1 MKPSFPSNESTLSPY
16 SAQVLDTLRNILA
29 PGKRFKISPFI
40 ESAQFFCLFGEA
52 PPPEARNQQMHDIF
66 RRYNARMEEL
76 AENHSQF
83 VSGQKKFTGSYDKA
97 FLDRYMIYYFPVNVA
112 KLQLMML
119 ELVEKETIDS
129 EIQVMDIGVGSG
141 TSALAIFDFFLA
153 WAIVC
158 NLYDIKFPIVSVE
171 YAGIDNSEFCLDFA
185 AKAVAAF
192 AESLKKRD
200 EKTVN
205 PICRKILE
213 WLRNCKWIKENVNTG
228 ASKIIVENRQTIL
241 TASNVLNELRP
252 EGKQRIETLIGNMPD
267 DSYAII
273 IEPGDRNKT
282 IKLNSWRKNLQQK
295 NKQVKTLAP
304 CGQEYDDFSECH
316 CDSCWNA
323 RRESIFQSPLYRAFR
338 EKCSHYITDKRLQSF
353 DEFENDLLS
362 WSYYILKKV
371 ANQKAKPPEESL
383 KNDIKRFIGTFANKS
398 PVSLSNDGT
407 AFSSLKEFLKFCPG
421 IGSKCQNLV
430 IERKPGMQC
439 QDLRHGENVVFSKI
453 MDAPQLNWAN
463 NVAIQYNLDEEAMLE
478 LRPIRRSPD
487 QSGFLKNYSS
497 LVQIAVDDIAF
508 RLFGFPG
515 MYPFQHRILA
525 RVLQGRSIL
534 GIAATGGGKSECY
547 ILPAMLLPGIT
558 IVIAPLISLIQDQYE
573 QRIKDRYGLEGVATF
588 INSEIGFQEK
598 QARLKRITLGYYK
611 IVYLTPEQLEKS
623 NILNCLQEADR
634 KHTIRYLA
642 LDESHCI
649 SQWGHDFRPAYLNM
663 VNRLKLWKINPIRI
677 ALTATASPEVRQD
690 LCVELGLNPEPI
702 EKGGDVFLHSS
713 NRYELNLVAKV
724 FPEMTEKS
732 RAILD
737 ALKQLTI
744 ENKRTNNNGT
754 AIVFLPYT
762 GGSPESSYFYM
773 PGGNENKKLASQKGM
788 LSAGVTPF
796 ASYVE
801 RKMQQRVSI
810 YHGKMENDSPK
821 NQSWNGNVEY
831 GDLRGRSR
839 KGEQKSFINGD
850 TDIMIATKG
859 FGMGIDKPNIRLVIH
874 RTPTSNLEAY
884 AQESGRAGRDGDI
897 ANCLLFYSPESQEK
911 TDEHPSR
918 IPSDHEIQT
927 RFLSDKYIKKNDMV
941 VMYNFMRSLTRR
953 VGDHLYFTNDEAV
966 DFFDICVKKPEPVGL
981 SNYSWPEFQE
991 REIGPYENDEEKH
1004 CLDKGHYYK
1013 EKTRYIDRILSVSY
1027 RIRPIIDNKRLS
1039 FLDELQETGAS
1050 FVGNFDF
1057 CNPDAILGANHYFGA
1072 FLREKGMSVQE
1083 LENWIRIC
1091 RSSDFFDFAKFLD
1104 VSVKELSSLFEDI
1117 KRADGLFNNG
1127 KWKSRLLNF
1136 TAIVAPKYGPAA
1148 NRNSLQQWRDY
1159 AGARFL
1165 VKQAY
1170 NDAKKKGR
1178 RPTLD
1183 ERFPWK
1189 TMPYSKGW
1197 EIKLGDSF
1205 DSNGSFE
1212 KFLAAFMMVHNE
1224 REKNDWAA
1232 YNRLLSDYIGVNK
1245 NGMIHDSGNRKCLR
1259 SVMLGYL
1266 KTFEVV
1272 QGGSCMSCNVCVPN
1286 EKFEIDLDKRSQ
1298 VVVKLDESIATF
1310 LEKIENDWKFLPHGA
1325 EIEKFWKMVQKE
1337 MDAGRSTLGY
1347 IEGVTGRMLDDNP
1360 AHIPA
1365 IYIRLT
1371 GMASSQMYMD
1381 KHAFIE
1387 NSRTLVTN
1395 CSVEDL
1401 SIFFDEFLQNA
1412 NEIIPDDPN
1421 ILEVQAIALNRLEK
1435 YQKEFNLRADIHSNK
1450 QTTEDL
1456 FLSNAKALC
1465 DLTKPGGSIK
1475 NQKSYLKYVLALA
1488 RCEKSGNDIRQYY
1501 RILIAEWSWEEL
1513 EKELFWLEKH
1523 SKFKEMRQ
1531 FLLNSWLAEEK
1542 SPQNSLEVYRFFE
1555 NKKLIQGWDE
1565 LWESKL
1571 FLVLDFDI
1579 FEQFPE
1585 MMHNYWKAIENG
1597 RFKPVKRLYLY
1608 IFSEM
1613 IRQQQAMISAK
1624 HVDIFVKM
1632 FLEETNQEERRNFLE
1647 ENIATDS
1654 QFIPK
1659 LYKYIN
1665 LDVLPNKSETFS
1677 SWLSIFSPY
1686 LDVQSFKI
1694 TQKITIKVL
1703 DLGATSV
1710 SNLMKGFPDFFEGIT
1725 IPLLSN
1731 KATKDHF
1738 HQLWMEYIRKYDYS
1752 EISLFYFKC
1761 LIKSYPIQ
1769 NAHLDDI
1776 TEVIL
1781 SRKNTKSDKTL
1792 QMLRR
1797 IVPFDSRLNGSILSA
1812 LFEFQDLLNELKKET
1827 VVEAFDK
1834 ITAEHL
1840 QEINSIFQPAV
1851 SELRANM
1858 TVSLLVSLRKLLN
1871 QSWLSPVAYIVEA
1884 LCCAGRYEEAKQMS
1898 IKYPDLKIGRF
1909 RLSFDS
1915 FLKKQLEIIP
1925 EEKPKTQLIEKL
1937 EKYGVEE
1944 VSTWKIAQNRARFG
1958 R

>member
-40 ESAQFFCLFGEA
+40 ESAQFRCLFDETPA
-52 PPPEARNQQMHDIF
+52 PEARHQQMHDIF

-76 AENHSQF
+76 AANHSQF
-83 VSGQKKFTGSYDKA
+83 VSGLKKFTGSYDKA
-97 FLDRYMIYYFPVNVA
+97 FLDQYMIYYFPVNLA

-119 ELVEKETIDS
+119 ELVEQETIDS
-129 EIQVMDIGVGSG
+129 EIQFMDIGVGTG

-153 WAIVC
+153 WSIVC
-158 NLYDIKFPIVSVE
+158 NLYDIKFPIVSVK
-171 YAGIDNSEFCLDFA
+171 YLGVDNSQFCLDYA
-185 AKAVAAF
+185 SKAVSAF
-192 AESLKKRD
+192 AENIFKRNENAANPAYKQILGWLKS
-200 EKTVN
+200 
-205 PICRKILE
+205 CE
-213 WLRNCKWIKENVNTG
+213 WVEENINAG

-241 TASNVLNELRP
+241 TASNVLNELKP

-282 IKLNSWRKNLQQK
+282 IKLNSWRKSLQQK

-304 CGQEYDDFSECH
+304 CGQEYNDLSQCH

-338 EKCSHYITDKRLQSF
+338 EKCSHYITEKRLRSF
-353 DEFENDLLS
+353 DEYENYLLS
-362 WSYYILKKV
+362 WSYYILKKDE
-371 ANQKAKPPEESL
+371 NQKAKLPEVSL
-383 KNDIKRFIGTFANKS
+383 KNNIKRFIGTFANKS
-398 PVSLSNDGT
+398 TVCLANDGT
-407 AFSSLKEFLKFCPG
+407 AFSSVKEFMKFCPG
-421 IGSKCQNLV
+421 LGSVCQNLV

-439 QDLRHGENVVFSKI
+439 QDLRHGENVIFSKV
-453 MDAPQLNWAN
+453 MDAPQRNWAN
-463 NVAIQYNLDEEAMLE
+463 NVAVQYNPDEAAMLE
-478 LRPIRRSPD
+478 LRPIRKSPD
-487 QSGFLKNYSS
+487 QSGFLKKYSS
-497 LVQIAVDDIAF
+497 LVQTAVDDIAF

-515 MYPFQHRILA
+515 LYPFQHRILE
-525 RVLQGRSIL
+525 RVLQGKNIL

-588 INSEIGFQEK
+588 INSEIGFPER
-598 QARLKRITLGYYK
+598 QARLKRVTLGYYK

-634 KHTIRYLA
+634 EHTIRYLA

-649 SQWGHDFRPAYLNM
+649 SQWGHDFRPAYLNI
-663 VNRLKLWKINPIRI
+663 VNRLKLWKINPVRI

-690 LCVELGLNPEPI
+690 LCVELGLNPDPI

-724 FPEMTEKS
+724 FPKMSEKS

-737 ALKQLTI
+737 ALEQLTL
-744 ENKRTNNNGT
+744 ENKRPKNKGA

-773 PGGNENKKLASQKGM
+773 PGGNENKKLVSQKGM

-810 YHGKMENDSPK
+810 YHGKMENDLPL
-821 NQSWNGNVEY
+821 NQFRNENVEY

-839 KGEQKSFINGD
+839 RGEQKSFINGD

-897 ANCLLFYSPESQEK
+897 ANCLLFYSPEAQEK
-911 TDEHPSR
+911 NNEHPSR

-927 RFLSDKYIKKNDMV
+927 RFLSDKYIKKTDMV
-941 VMYNFMRSLTRR
+941 VMFSFMRTLTRG
-953 VGDHLYFTNDEAV
+953 VGDYFYFTNDEAV
-966 DFFDICVKKPEPVGL
+966 DFFDTCEKKPETVGL
-981 SNYSWPEFQE
+981 SSYSWPKFQE
-991 REIGPYENDEEKH
+991 REMRPYENDEEKLY
-1004 CLDKGHYYK
+1004 LDKGHYYK

-1050 FVGNFDF
+1050 FVGNFGF
-1057 CNPDAILGANHYFGA
+1057 CNTKAIFGANHYFGF
-1072 FLREKGMSVQE
+1072 FLRQKGLSVLE

-1104 VSVKELSSLFEDI
+1104 ISVKELSSLFEDI

-1159 AGARFL
+1159 AGARFI
-1165 VKQAY
+1165 VRKAY
-1170 NDAKKKGR
+1170 IDAKKKGR

-1189 TMPYSKGW
+1189 TMPSSKGW
-1197 EIKLGDSF
+1197 EIKQGKAFAS
-1205 DSNGSFE
+1205 SASFE
-1212 KFLAAFMMVHNE
+1212 KFLDAFMMVHNE

-1232 YNRLLSDYIGVNK
+1232 YNRLLSDYIGVDK
-1245 NGMIHDSGNRKCLR
+1245 NGTIHDSGNRKCLR

-1286 EKFEIDLDKRSQ
+1286 EKFEMDLDKRSQ
-1298 VVVKLDESIATF
+1298 VVVKLDESIAIF
-1310 LEKIENDWKFLPHGA
+1310 LEKIESDWRSLPPGE
-1325 EIEKFWKMVQKE
+1325 EINKFWEMVHKE
-1337 MDAGRSTLGY
+1337 MDEGRSTLGY

-1360 AHIPA
+1360 VHIPA

-1371 GMASSQMYMD
+1371 GMASSRMHLDQ
-1381 KHAFIE
+1381 HTFIE
-1387 NSRTLVTN
+1387 NCRTLVTN
-1395 CSVEDL
+1395 CSVKDL
-1401 SIFFDEFLQNA
+1401 SIFFDKFLQNA
-1412 NEIIPDDPN
+1412 HELIPDDKK
-1421 ILEVQAIALNRLEK
+1421 IFEVQAIALNRLEK
-1435 YQKEFNLRADIHSNK
+1435 YREEFNLRADIHSSK
-1450 QTTEDL
+1450 HTAEDL

-1465 DLTKPGGSIK
+1465 DLTKPGGMIE
-1475 NQKSYLKYVLALA
+1475 NQKKYLKYVLTLA
-1488 RCEKSGNDIRQYY
+1488 RCEKSENDIRQYY
-1501 RILIAEWSWEEL
+1501 RVLIAEWSWKKL

-1523 SKFKEMRQ
+1523 SKFPKMRQ

-1542 SPQNSLEVYRFFE
+1542 SPQDSLEMYRFFE

-1585 MMHNYWKAIENG
+1585 MMHNYWKAIEIG
-1597 RFKPVKRLYLY
+1597 SFKPARGLYLF

-1613 IRQQQAMISAK
+1613 IRQQQVMISAK

-1647 ENIATDS
+1647 ENIAIDS

-1659 LYKYIN
+1659 LYKFVS
-1665 LDVLPNKSETFS
+1665 LDVLPNDSKVFS
-1677 SWLSIFSPY
+1677 SWLSIFSPF
-1686 LDVQSFKI
+1686 LDVQNYKI
-1694 TQKITIKVL
+1694 TQKITIKL
-1703 DLGATSV
+1703 LGYEPTSV
-1710 SNLMKGFPDFFEGIT
+1710 SKLLKVFPDFFEELT
-1725 IPLLSN
+1725 IPLLSD
-1731 KATKDHF
+1731 KATKGHF
-1738 HQLWMEYIRKYDYS
+1738 HELWMDYLGKYWNSD
-1752 EISLFYFKC
+1752 ISFFYFKC
-1761 LIKSYPIQ
+1761 LIKSCPIQ
-1769 NAHLDDI
+1769 NTDLDDI

-1781 SRKNTKSDKTL
+1781 KHKSTKLVKALQILRGLVPSD
-1792 QMLRR
+1792 
-1797 IVPFDSRLNGSILSA
+1797 IRLDGSSLSA
-1812 LFEFQDLLNELKKET
+1812 LFEFQDLINELKKET
-1827 VVEAFDK
+1827 SVEAFDK
-1834 ITAEHL
+1834 ITASHL

-1858 TVSLLVSLRKLLN
+1858 TVSLLVSLRKYLN
-1871 QSWLSPVAYIVEA
+1871 QAWLSPVAYIVEA
-1884 LCCAGRYEEAKQMS
+1884 FCCAGRYDEAKQMS
-1898 IKYPDLKIGRF
+1898 VAYPDLKIGRF
-1909 RLSFDS
+1909 RLSFVS
-1915 FLKKQLEIIP
+1915 FLEKQLQKNP
-1925 EEKPKTQLIEKL
+1925 KQNPKTQLIDKM
-1937 EKYGVEE
+1937 EKYALEE
-1944 VSTWKIAQNRARFG
+1944 VSTWKVAQNHARFG